1 MDAMSDLTTAEQR
14 RPPGRPRNEEADREI
29 IAATLR
35 LLPVQGYDRLSV
47 EAVAAEADVT
57 RATIYRRYSSKAEL
71 VCAALN
77 AYPDDASGGD
87 LADVR
92 AYLVTLMTVFR
103 AGIQACDGVAICS
116 SLYLNREQHPE
127 MLDEFRRAVVE
138 PRMERMRAVLEAAA
152 AAGHVRKG
160 IDVEMVVTMLF
171 GAGIQRVLTGGTLDD
186 AWPERVVAAAWP
198 LLDPGESTI

>member
-1 MDAMSDLTTAEQR
+1 MSDLTTTEQR

-35 LLPVQGYDRLSV
+35 LLPLQGYDRLSV

-57 RATIYRRYSSKAEL
+57 RATIYRRYPSKAEL

-77 AYPDDASGGD
+77 AYPDDASVGD

-92 AYLVTLMTVFR
+92 AYLVTLMTIFR
-103 AGIQACDGVAICS
+103 TGIQACDGVAICS

-127 MLDEFRRAVVE
+127 MLEEFRRAVVE
-138 PRMERMRAVLEAAA
+138 PRMDRMRSVLEAAA
-152 AAGHVRKG
+152 AAGHVREG

-198 LLDPGESTI
+198 LLDPAGC

>member
-1 MDAMSDLTTAEQR
+1 MSDLTTAEQR

-35 LLPVQGYDRLSV
+35 LLPMQGYDRLSV

-57 RATIYRRYSSKAEL
+57 RATIYRRYPSKAEL
-71 VCAALN
+71 VCAALS
-77 AYPDDASGGD
+77 AYPDDASVGD

-92 AYLVTLMTVFR
+92 AYLVTLMSVFR

-138 PRMERMRAVLEAAA
+138 PRMERMRSVLEAAA

-160 IDVEMVVTMLF
+160 VDVEMVVTMLF

-198 LLDPGESTI
+198 LLDPADG

>member
-1 MDAMSDLTTAEQR
+1 MSDLTTAVQR
-14 RPPGRPRNEEADREI
+14 RAPGRPRNEEADREI

-57 RATIYRRYSSKAEL
+57 RATIYRRYPSKADL
-71 VCAALN
+71 VCAALS
-77 AYPDDASGGD
+77 AYPDDASVGD

-92 AYLVTLMTVFR
+92 SYLVTLMAVFR
-103 AGIQACDGVAICS
+103 AGIQECDGVAICS
-116 SLYLNREQHPE
+116 SLYLNREKHPE
-127 MLDEFRRAVVE
+127 MLEEFRRAVVD

-152 AAGHVRKG
+152 AAGHVREG

-198 LLDPGESTI
+198 LLDPTGC

>member
-1 MDAMSDLTTAEQR
+1 MSDLTTTEQR

-35 LLPVQGYDRLSV
+35 LLPLQGYDRLSV

-57 RATIYRRYSSKAEL
+57 RATIYRRYPSKAEL
-71 VCAALN
+71 VCAALS
-77 AYPDDASGGD
+77 AYPDDASVGD

-92 AYLVTLMTVFR
+92 AYLVTLMAVFR

-127 MLDEFRRAVVE
+127 MLEEFRRAVVE
-138 PRMERMRAVLEAAA
+138 PRMERMRSVLEAAA

-198 LLDPGESTI
+198 LLDPAGC

>member
-1 MDAMSDLTTAEQR
+1 MDAMSDLTTDVPR

-57 RATIYRRYSSKAEL
+57 RATIYRRYPSKAEL
-71 VCAALN
+71 VCAALS
-77 AYPDDASGGD
+77 AYPDDASVGD

-92 AYLVTLMTVFR
+92 SYLVTLMAVFR
-103 AGIQACDGVAICS
+103 SGIQECDGVAICS
-116 SLYLNREQHPE
+116 SLYLNRDEHPE
-127 MLDEFRRAVVE
+127 MLEEFRRTVVD

-171 GAGIQRVLTGGTLDD
+171 GAGIQRMLTGGTLDD

-198 LLDPGESTI
+198 LLDPAGG

>member
-1 MDAMSDLTTAEQR
+1 MSDLTTAGPR
-14 RPPGRPRNEEADREI
+14 RAPGRPRNEEADREI

-57 RATIYRRYSSKAEL
+57 RATIYRRYPSKAEL
-71 VCAALN
+71 VCAALS
-77 AYPDDASGGD
+77 AYPDDASVGD

-92 AYLVTLMTVFR
+92 SYLVTLMAVFR
-103 AGIQACDGVAICS
+103 AGIQECDGVAICS
-116 SLYLNREQHPE
+116 SLYLNREKHPE
-127 MLDEFRRAVVE
+127 MLEEFRRSVVE

-152 AAGHVRKG
+152 AAGHVRDG

-198 LLDPGESTI
+198 LLDPAGG

>member
-1 MDAMSDLTTAEQR
+1 MSDLTTTEQR

-35 LLPVQGYDRLSV
+35 LLPLQGYDRLSV

-57 RATIYRRYSSKAEL
+57 RATIYRRYPSKAEL

-77 AYPDDASGGD
+77 AYPDDASVGD

-92 AYLVTLMTVFR
+92 AYLVTLMAVFR

-127 MLDEFRRAVVE
+127 MLEEFRRAVVE
-138 PRMERMRAVLEAAA
+138 PRMDRMRSVLEAAA
-152 AAGHVRKG
+152 AAGHVREG

-198 LLDPGESTI
+198 LLDPAGC

>member
-1 MDAMSDLTTAEQR
+1 MDAMSDLTTAAQR

-35 LLPVQGYDRLSV
+35 LLPLQGYDRLSV
-47 EAVAAEADVT
+47 EAVAAEAEVT
-57 RATIYRRYSSKAEL
+57 RATIYRRYPSKAEL
-71 VCAALN
+71 VCAALS
-77 AYPDDASGGD
+77 AFPDDATVGD

-92 AYLVTLMTVFR
+92 AYLVTLMEIFR
-103 AGIQACDGVAICS
+103 TGIQACDGVAICS

-127 MLDEFRRAVVE
+127 MLEEFRRAVVD
-138 PRMERMRAVLEAAA
+138 PRMDRMRDVLVAAA

-160 IDVEMVVTMLF
+160 IDVEMIVTMLF

-198 LLDPGESTI
+198 LLDPVGC

>member
-1 MDAMSDLTTAEQR
+1 MSDLTTAGQR

-35 LLPVQGYDRLSV
+35 LLPLQGYDRLSV

-57 RATIYRRYSSKAEL
+57 RATIYRRYPSKAEL

-77 AYPDDASGGD
+77 AFPDDASVGD

-92 AYLVTLMTVFR
+92 DYLVTLMEIFR
-103 AGIQACDGVAICS
+103 TGIQACDGVAICS

-127 MLDEFRRAVVE
+127 MLEEFRRAVVE
-138 PRMERMRAVLEAAA
+138 PRMERMRSMLEAAA
-152 AAGHVRKG
+152 AAGHVRKDV
-160 IDVEMVVTMLF
+160 DVEMIVTMLF
-171 GAGIQRVLTGGTLDD
+171 GAGIQRVLMGGTLDD

-198 LLDPGESTI
+198 LLDPAGR

>member
-1 MDAMSDLTTAEQR
+1 MDAMSDLTTDVPR

-57 RATIYRRYSSKAEL
+57 RATIYRRYPSKAEL
-71 VCAALN
+71 VCAALS
-77 AYPDDASGGD
+77 AYPDDASVGD

-92 AYLVTLMTVFR
+92 SYLVTLMAVFR
-103 AGIQACDGVAICS
+103 SGIQECDGVAICS
-116 SLYLNREQHPE
+116 SLYLNREEHPE
-127 MLDEFRRAVVE
+127 MLEEFRRTVVD

-171 GAGIQRVLTGGTLDD
+171 GAGIQRMLTGGTLDD

-198 LLDPGESTI
+198 LLDPAGG

>member
-1 MDAMSDLTTAEQR
+1 MGAMSDLTTAEQR
-14 RPPGRPRNEEADREI
+14 RPPGRPRSEEADREI

-35 LLPVQGYDRLSV
+35 LLPVQGYDRLSM

-57 RATIYRRYSSKAEL
+57 RATVYRRYPSKAEL

-77 AYPDDASGGD
+77 AYPDDASVGE

-92 AYLVTLMTVFR
+92 AYLVTLMAMFR
-103 AGIQACDGVAICS
+103 TGIQACDGVAICS

-127 MLDEFRRAVVE
+127 MLEEFRRAVVE
-138 PRMERMRAVLEAAA
+138 PRMERMRIVLEATTPP
-152 AAGHVRKG
+152 GHVRDG

-198 LLDPGESTI
+198 LLDPARC

>member
-1 MDAMSDLTTAEQR
+1 MDAMSDLTTDVPR

-57 RATIYRRYSSKAEL
+57 RATIYRRYPSKAEL
-71 VCAALN
+71 VCAALS
-77 AYPDDASGGD
+77 AYPDDASVGD

-92 AYLVTLMTVFR
+92 SYLVTLMAVFR
-103 AGIQACDGVAICS
+103 SGIQECDGVAICS
-116 SLYLNREQHPE
+116 SLYLNREEHPE
-127 MLDEFRRAVVE
+127 MLEEFRRTVVD

-198 LLDPGESTI
+198 LLDPAGC

>member
-1 MDAMSDLTTAEQR
+1 MGAMSDLTTAEQR

-35 LLPVQGYDRLSV
+35 LLPLQGYDRLSV

-57 RATIYRRYSSKAEL
+57 RATIYRRYPSKAEL

-77 AYPDDASGGD
+77 AYPDDASVGD

-92 AYLVTLMTVFR
+92 GYLVTLMEIFR
-103 AGIQACDGVAICS
+103 TGIQACDGVAICS

-127 MLDEFRRAVVE
+127 MLEEFRRAVVE
-138 PRMERMRAVLEAAA
+138 PRMDRMRSVLEAAA

-160 IDVEMVVTMLF
+160 IDVDMIVTMLF
-171 GAGIQRVLTGGTLDD
+171 GAGIQRVLTGGALDD

-198 LLDPGESTI
+198 LLDPAGC

>member
-1 MDAMSDLTTAEQR
+1 MSDLTTAVQR
-14 RPPGRPRNEEADREI
+14 RAPGRPRNEEADREI

-57 RATIYRRYSSKAEL
+57 RATIYRRYPSKAEL
-71 VCAALN
+71 VCAALS
-77 AYPDDASGGD
+77 AYPDDASVGD

-92 AYLVTLMTVFR
+92 SYLVTLMAVFR
-103 AGIQACDGVAICS
+103 SGIQECDGVAICS
-116 SLYLNREQHPE
+116 SLYLNREKHPE
-127 MLDEFRRAVVE
+127 MLEEFRRTVVD

-160 IDVEMVVTMLF
+160 IDVQMVVTMLF

-198 LLDPGESTI
+198 LLDPAGC

>member
-1 MDAMSDLTTAEQR
+1 MGAMSDLTTAEQR

-35 LLPVQGYDRLSV
+35 LLPLQGYDRLSV

-57 RATIYRRYSSKAEL
+57 RATIYRRYPSKAEL

-77 AYPDDASGGD
+77 AYPDDASVGD

-92 AYLVTLMTVFR
+92 GYLVTLMEIFR
-103 AGIQACDGVAICS
+103 TGIQACDGVAICS

-127 MLDEFRRAVVE
+127 MLEEFRRTVVE
-138 PRMERMRAVLEAAA
+138 PRMDRMRSVLEAAA

-160 IDVEMVVTMLF
+160 IDVDMIVTMLF
-171 GAGIQRVLTGGTLDD
+171 GAGIQRVLTGGALDD

-198 LLDPGESTI
+198 LLDPAGC

>member
-35 LLPVQGYDRLSV
+35 LLPLQGYDRLSV

-57 RATIYRRYSSKAEL
+57 RATIYRRYPSKAEL

-77 AYPDDASGGD
+77 AYPDDASVGD

-92 AYLVTLMTVFR
+92 GYLVTLMEIFR
-103 AGIQACDGVAICS
+103 TGTQACDGVAICS

-127 MLDEFRRAVVE
+127 MLEEFRRAVVD
-138 PRMERMRAVLEAAA
+138 PRMDRMRSVLEAAA

-160 IDVEMVVTMLF
+160 IDVEMIVTMLF
-171 GAGIQRVLTGGTLDD
+171 GAGIQRVLTGGALDD

-198 LLDPGESTI
+198 LLDPAGC

>member
-35 LLPVQGYDRLSV
+35 LLPLQGYDRLSV

-57 RATIYRRYSSKAEL
+57 RATIYRRYPSKAEL

-77 AYPDDASGGD
+77 AYPDDASVAE

-92 AYLVTLMTVFR
+92 AYLVTLMTIFR
-103 AGIQACDGVAICS
+103 TGIQACDGVAICS

-127 MLDEFRRAVVE
+127 MLEEFRRAVVE
-138 PRMERMRAVLEAAA
+138 PRMERMRSVLEAAA
-152 AAGHVRKG
+152 AAGHVRQG

-198 LLDPGESTI
+198 LLDPAGC

>member
-1 MDAMSDLTTAEQR
+1 MSDLTTTEQR

-35 LLPVQGYDRLSV
+35 LLPLQGYDRLSV

-57 RATIYRRYSSKAEL
+57 RATIYRRYPSKAEL
-71 VCAALN
+71 VCAALS
-77 AYPDDASGGD
+77 AYPDDASVGD

-92 AYLVTLMTVFR
+92 AYLVTLMAVFR

-127 MLDEFRRAVVE
+127 MLEEFRRAVVE
-138 PRMERMRAVLEAAA
+138 PRMERMRSVLEAAA
-152 AAGHVRKG
+152 AAGHVRQG

-171 GAGIQRVLTGGTLDD
+171 GAGIQRVLTGGMLDD

-198 LLDPGESTI
+198 LLDPAGC

>member
-1 MDAMSDLTTAEQR
+1 MSDLTTDVPR

-57 RATIYRRYSSKAEL
+57 RATIYRRYPSKAEL
-71 VCAALN
+71 VCAALS
-77 AYPDDASGGD
+77 AYPDDASVGE

-92 AYLVTLMTVFR
+92 AYLVTLMTIFR
-103 AGIQACDGVAICS
+103 SGIQECDGVAISS
-116 SLYLNREQHPE
+116 SLYLNREKHPE
-127 MLDEFRRAVVE
+127 MLEEFRRAVVD
-138 PRMERMRAVLEAAA
+138 PRMERMRDVLVAAA
-152 AAGHVRKG
+152 AACHVRKG

-198 LLDPGESTI
+198 LLDPADG

>member
-1 MDAMSDLTTAEQR
+1 MGAMSDLTTAEQR
-14 RPPGRPRNEEADREI
+14 RPPGRPRSEEADREI

-35 LLPVQGYDRLSV
+35 LLPVQGYDRLSM

-57 RATIYRRYSSKAEL
+57 RATVYRRYPSKAEL

-77 AYPDDASGGD
+77 AYPDDASVGE

-92 AYLVTLMTVFR
+92 AYLVTLMAMFR
-103 AGIQACDGVAICS
+103 TGIQACDGVAICS

-127 MLDEFRRAVVE
+127 MLEEFRRAVVE
-138 PRMERMRAVLEAAA
+138 PRMERMRIVLAAAA
-152 AAGHVRKG
+152 AAGHVRNG

-198 LLDPGESTI
+198 LLDPARC

>member
-1 MDAMSDLTTAEQR
+1 MDAMSDLTTAEKR

-35 LLPVQGYDRLSV
+35 LLPLQGYDRLSV

-57 RATIYRRYSSKAEL
+57 RATIYRRYPSKAEL
-71 VCAALN
+71 VCAALS
-77 AYPDDASGGD
+77 AFPDDASVGD

-92 AYLVTLMTVFR
+92 AYLVTLMEIFR
-103 AGIQACDGVAICS
+103 TGIQACDGVAICS

-127 MLDEFRRAVVE
+127 MLEEFRRAVVD
-138 PRMERMRAVLEAAA
+138 PRMDRMRDVLVAAA

-198 LLDPGESTI
+198 LLDPAGC

>member
-1 MDAMSDLTTAEQR
+1 MSDLTTAVQR
-14 RPPGRPRNEEADREI
+14 RAPGRPRNEEADREI

-57 RATIYRRYSSKAEL
+57 RATIYRRYPSKAEL
-71 VCAALN
+71 VCAALS
-77 AYPDDASGGD
+77 AYPDDASVGD

-92 AYLVTLMTVFR
+92 SYLVTLMAVFR
-103 AGIQACDGVAICS
+103 SGIQECDGVAICS
-116 SLYLNREQHPE
+116 SLYLNREKHPE
-127 MLDEFRRAVVE
+127 MLEEFRRTVVD

-198 LLDPGESTI
+198 LLDPAGG

>member
-1 MDAMSDLTTAEQR
+1 MDAMSDLTTDVPR

-57 RATIYRRYSSKAEL
+57 RATIYRRYPSKAEL
-71 VCAALN
+71 VCAALS
-77 AYPDDASGGD
+77 AYPDDASVGD

-92 AYLVTLMTVFR
+92 SYLVTLMAVFR
-103 AGIQACDGVAICS
+103 SGIQECDGVAICS
-116 SLYLNREQHPE
+116 SLYLNRDEHPE
-127 MLDEFRRAVVE
+127 MLEEFRRTVVD

-198 LLDPGESTI
+198 LLDPAGC

>member
-35 LLPVQGYDRLSV
+35 LLPLQGYDRLSV

-57 RATIYRRYSSKAEL
+57 RATIYRRYPSKAEL

-77 AYPDDASGGD
+77 AYPDDASVGD

-92 AYLVTLMTVFR
+92 DYLVTLMEIFR
-103 AGIQACDGVAICS
+103 TGIQACDGVAICS

-127 MLDEFRRAVVE
+127 MLEEFRRAVVE
-138 PRMERMRAVLEAAA
+138 PRMDRMRSVLEAAA

-160 IDVEMVVTMLF
+160 IDVDMIVTMLF
-171 GAGIQRVLTGGTLDD
+171 GAGIQRVLTGGALDD

-198 LLDPGESTI
+198 LLDPAGC

>member
-1 MDAMSDLTTAEQR
+1 MSELTTAVQR
-14 RPPGRPRNEEADREI
+14 RAPGRPRNEEADREI

-57 RATIYRRYSSKAEL
+57 RATIYRRYPSKAEL
-71 VCAALN
+71 VCAALS
-77 AYPDDASGGD
+77 AYPDDASVGD

-92 AYLVTLMTVFR
+92 SYLVTLMAVFR
-103 AGIQACDGVAICS
+103 AGIQECDGVAICS
-116 SLYLNREQHPE
+116 SLYLNREKHPE
-127 MLDEFRRAVVE
+127 MLEEFRRAVVD

-171 GAGIQRVLTGGTLDD
+171 GAGIQRVLTGDTLDD

-198 LLDPGESTI
+198 LLDPTGC

>member
-1 MDAMSDLTTAEQR
+1 MDAMSDLTTAAQR

-35 LLPVQGYDRLSV
+35 LLPLQGYDRLSV
-47 EAVAAEADVT
+47 EAVAAEAEVT
-57 RATIYRRYSSKAEL
+57 RATIYRRYPSKAEL
-71 VCAALN
+71 VCAALS
-77 AYPDDASGGD
+77 AFPDDASVGD

-92 AYLVTLMTVFR
+92 AYLVTLMEIFR
-103 AGIQACDGVAICS
+103 TGIQACDGVAICS

-127 MLDEFRRAVVE
+127 MLEEFRRAVVD
-138 PRMERMRAVLEAAA
+138 PRMDRMRDVLVAAA
-152 AAGHVRKG
+152 AAGHVREG
-160 IDVEMVVTMLF
+160 VDVEMVVTMLF

-198 LLDPGESTI
+198 LLDPAGC

>member
-35 LLPVQGYDRLSV
+35 LLPLQGYDRLSV

-57 RATIYRRYSSKAEL
+57 RATIYRRYPSKAEL

-77 AYPDDASGGD
+77 AYPDDASVGD
-87 LADVR
+87 LADLR
-92 AYLVTLMTVFR
+92 GYLVTLMEIFR
-103 AGIQACDGVAICS
+103 TGIQACDGVAICS

-127 MLDEFRRAVVE
+127 MLEEFRRAVVE
-138 PRMERMRAVLEAAA
+138 PRMDRMRSVLEAAA

-160 IDVEMVVTMLF
+160 IDVEMIVTMLF
-171 GAGIQRVLTGGTLDD
+171 GAGIQRVLTGGALDD

-198 LLDPGESTI
+198 LLDPAGC

>member
-1 MDAMSDLTTAEQR
+1 MSDLTTAVQR
-14 RPPGRPRNEEADREI
+14 RAPGRPRNEEADREI

-57 RATIYRRYSSKAEL
+57 RATIYRRYPSKAEL
-71 VCAALN
+71 VCAALS
-77 AYPDDASGGD
+77 AYPDDASVGD

-92 AYLVTLMTVFR
+92 SYLVTLMAVFR
-103 AGIQACDGVAICS
+103 SGIQECDGVAICS
-116 SLYLNREQHPE
+116 SLYLNREKHPE
-127 MLDEFRRAVVE
+127 MLEEFRRTVVD

-198 LLDPGESTI
+198 LLDPADG

>member
-1 MDAMSDLTTAEQR
+1 MSDLTTAVQR
-14 RPPGRPRNEEADREI
+14 RAPGRPRNEEADREI

-57 RATIYRRYSSKAEL
+57 RATIYRRYPSKAEL
-71 VCAALN
+71 VCAALS
-77 AYPDDASGGD
+77 AYPDDASVGD

-92 AYLVTLMTVFR
+92 SYLVTLMAVFR
-103 AGIQACDGVAICS
+103 AGIQECDGVAICS
-116 SLYLNREQHPE
+116 SLYLNREKHPE
-127 MLDEFRRAVVE
+127 MLEEFRRSVVD

-152 AAGHVRKG
+152 AAGHVREG

-198 LLDPGESTI
+198 LLDPAGV

>member
-1 MDAMSDLTTAEQR
+1 MDAMSDLTTDVPR

-57 RATIYRRYSSKAEL
+57 RATIYRRYPSKAEL
-71 VCAALN
+71 VCAALS
-77 AYPDDASGGD
+77 AYPDDASVGD

-92 AYLVTLMTVFR
+92 SYLVTLMALFR
-103 AGIQACDGVAICS
+103 SGIQECDGVAICS
-116 SLYLNREQHPE
+116 SLYLNRDEHPE
-127 MLDEFRRAVVE
+127 MLEEFRRTVVD

-152 AAGHVRKG
+152 AAGHVRKD

-198 LLDPGESTI
+198 LLDPAGC

>member
-1 MDAMSDLTTAEQR
+1 M
-14 RPPGRPRNEEADREI
+14 
-29 IAATLR
+29 
-35 LLPVQGYDRLSV
+35 QGYDRLSV

-57 RATIYRRYSSKAEL
+57 RATIYRRYPSKAEL

-77 AYPDDASGGD
+77 AYPDDASVAE

-92 AYLVTLMTVFR
+92 AYLVTLMTIFR
-103 AGIQACDGVAICS
+103 TGIQACDGVAICS

-127 MLDEFRRAVVE
+127 MLEEFRRAVVE
-138 PRMERMRAVLEAAA
+138 PRMERMRSVLEAAA
-152 AAGHVRKG
+152 AAGHVRQG

-198 LLDPGESTI
+198 LLDPAGC

>member
-1 MDAMSDLTTAEQR
+1 MSDLTTAVQR
-14 RPPGRPRNEEADREI
+14 RAPGRPRNEEADREI

-57 RATIYRRYSSKAEL
+57 RATIYRRYPSKAEL
-71 VCAALN
+71 VCAALS
-77 AYPDDASGGD
+77 AYPDDASVGD

-92 AYLVTLMTVFR
+92 SYLVTLMAVFR
-103 AGIQACDGVAICS
+103 SGIQECDGVAICS
-116 SLYLNREQHPE
+116 SLYLNREKHPE
-127 MLDEFRRAVVE
+127 MLEEFRRTVVD

-171 GAGIQRVLTGGTLDD
+171 GAGIQRVLTGDTLDD

-198 LLDPGESTI
+198 LLDPTGC